1 MTVNLSQIILA
12 AEARRASVAGEVAG
26 YLILAA
32 ADQLL
37 RAPRGFEASDLT
49 LDERGEVSVGRGV
62 ACESEHAGELLRTY
76 LGELLGVARPLPPA
90 LLRATRRSG
99 GVAELVRELEAG
111 LIPVNRAAARRALSR
126 LSREVSA
133 ALPSLAEADAAEPG
147 KLLQAQAAEGRA
159 APRAP
164 APERSRVAS
173 PRVVDVTAAPAW
185 NLRGDATMRA
195 RAQALEPAP
204 PRAPRASQ
212 EHARAAS
219 PTAPRS
225 AAPRSGP
232 RSDPHLSEPPSS
244 DLRGDSL
251 GADLTRTD
259 PAPPPPDVLWAPEL
273 PRAPRLPTFAATDDE
288 LTCQQPAVAR
298 RREREA
304 LVFAEVESP
313 VDGLLLMDGDAT
325 ERVPLA
331 ELGQG
336 FEETS
341 GLPSQ
346 IDSEADFASLAA
358 QMGSEADF
366 ASPAAQM
373 DSEADASAEW
383 SSGAALHS
391 QAVDDPEQGALSRE
405 PRAEPSVASLL
416 APIVAPRSPSSAVPN
431 PQTPEP
437 SGPRARGSSQVQDRQ
452 SDVQELL
459 TGFQVAETRSDL
471 ELSRVLKSM
480 AGIDLTPLAPRVA
493 ER

>member
-37 RAPRGFEASDLT
+37 KAPRGFEAADLT
-49 LDERGEVSVGRGV
+49 LDERGEVSVGRGA
-62 ACESEHAGELLRTY
+62 ACESERCGELLRTY
-76 LGELLGVARPLPPA
+76 LGELLGVSRPLPPA

-133 ALPSLAEADAAEPG
+133 ALPSLAEANAEPG
-147 KLLQAQAAEGRA
+147 RVAPVQGHAAEGRV

-164 APERSRVAS
+164 ALERPQRVAS
-173 PRVVDVTAAPAW
+173 PRVADVTEAPAW
-185 NLRGDATMRA
+185 NRRGDATMRA
-195 RAQALEPAP
+195 RDQASH
-204 PRAPRASQ
+204 RAPRALQS
-212 EHARAAS
+212 HAVS
-219 PTAPRS
+219 PAPRS
-225 AAPRSGP
+225 DAPRSDAP
-232 RSDPHLSEPPSS
+232 RSDPRRSEVPPS
-244 DLRGDSL
+244 DLRGDTPRT
-251 GADLTRTD
+251 DLAQTD
-259 PAPPPPDVLWAPEL
+259 PAPPPPDVLWAPEV
-273 PRAPRLPTFAATDDE
+273 PRAPRVPTFAATDDE

-304 LVFAEVESP
+304 LAFAEVESP
-313 VDGLLLMDGDAT
+313 IDGLLLADGDAT
-325 ERVPLA
+325 ERVPVA
-331 ELGQG
+331 ELAQG
-336 FEETS
+336 FEGAGGFE
-341 GLPSQ
+341 LQ
-346 IDSEADFASLAA
+346 VDSEADFEPP
-358 QMGSEADF
+358 QMHSEADF
-366 ASPAAQM
+366 SPRQM
-373 DSEADASAEW
+373 SSRADSEQLGAS
-383 SSGAALHS
+383 LHTPGEAPRS
-391 QAVDDPEQGALSRE
+391 APSRE
-405 PRAEPSVASLL
+405 PRAEPSVASML
-416 APIVAPRSPSSAVPN
+416 APIVAPRSASSATPN
-431 PQTPEP
+431 PQTLEP
-437 SGPRARGSSQVQDRQ
+437 LGPRALGSSQVRDRQ